1 MKSFNIQNVNA
12 EEINNVLLELKKTTT
27 KQKSQ
32 NSASLI
38 SLNSFV
44 SVLQGCA
51 TTLQSLDNNL
61 QFYIDYF
68 EGVLN
73 GVSSDSSD
81 DSSDEENDTD

>member
-12 EEINNVLLELKKTTT
+12 EEINNVLLELKKTVT

-68 EGVLN
+68 EGVL
-73 GVSSDSSD
+73 DSQDTPSD
-81 DSSDEENDTD
+81 DSEEEDDTD

>member
-1 MKSFNIQNVNA
+1 MKTFNIQNANA

-27 KQKSQ
+27 EQKSQ

-51 TTLQSLDNNL
+51 TTLQSLDNEL

-73 GVSSDSSD
+73 GVNTPEEDS
-81 DSSDEENDTD
+81 EEEDDTD

>member
-12 EEINNVLLELKKTTT
+12 EEINNILLELKKTTT

-51 TTLQSLDNNL
+51 NTLQSLDNNL

-68 EGVLN
+68 EGVLD
-73 GVSSDSSD
+73 SQDSSSE
-81 DSSDEENDTD
+81 DSSDEEDDTD

>member
-51 TTLQSLDNNL
+51 NTLQSLDNNL

-68 EGVLN
+68 EGVL
-73 GVSSDSSD
+73 DSSSSSSE
-81 DSSDEENDTD
+81 DSSDEEDDTD

>member
-68 EGVLN
+68 EGVLDSQDT
-73 GVSSDSSD
+73 SSE
-81 DSSDEENDTD
+81 DSSDEEDDTD

>member
-51 TTLQSLDNNL
+51 NTLQSLDNNL

-68 EGVLN
+68 EGVLD
-73 GVSSDSSD
+73 SQDSSSE
-81 DSSDEENDTD
+81 DSSDEEDDTD

>member
-1 MKSFNIQNVNA
+1 MRSFNIQNVNA
-12 EEINNVLLELKKTTT
+12 EEINNVLLELKKTAT

-68 EGVLN
+68 EGILDSQDT
-73 GVSSDSSD
+73 SSGDSSV
-81 DSSDEENDTD
+81 EEDDTD

>member
-1 MKSFNIQNVNA
+1 MKSFNA
-12 EEINNVLLELKKTTT
+12 EEINNVLLELKKTAT

-51 TTLQSLDNNL
+51 NTLQSLDNNL

-68 EGVLN
+68 EGVL
-73 GVSSDSSD
+73 DSSD
-81 DSSDEENDTD
+81 TPSEDSSDEEDDTD

>member
-68 EGVLN
+68 EGVLD
-73 GVSSDSSD
+73 SQDSSSE
-81 DSSDEENDTD
+81 DSSDEEDDTD

>member
-1 MKSFNIQNVNA
+1 MKTFNIQNANA

-27 KQKSQ
+27 EQKSQ

-68 EGVLN
+68 EGVLDEAN
-73 GVSSDSSD
+73 TPLD
-81 DSSDEENDTD
+81 DSSDEEDDSD

>member
-12 EEINNVLLELKKTTT
+12 EEINNVLLELKKTVT

-68 EGVLN
+68 EGVL
-73 GVSSDSSD
+73 
-81 DSSDEENDTD
+81 DSSDEEDDTD